1 MLGKLGRRDL
11 KRLGESVEHLVL
23 VPTTVHGTQ
32 VVVVRSR
39 QVLGRQPCLHGLVHY
54 GARLPSISAT
64 REDDRTEQNQYSD
77 TTIFPGHSS
86 SLPPRPFGS
95 RCWATLPVIS
105 MQRCNQVEHTGHT
118 NPGGTVPQ
126 HTFGN

>member
-86 SLPPRPFGS
+86 SLPAHPFSNFAYDSVGNLS
-95 RCWATLPVIS
+95 T
-105 MQRCNQVEHTGHT
+105 QRCHQ
-118 NPGGTVPQ
+118 
-126 HTFGN
+126 

>member
-39 QVLGRQPCLHGLVHY
+39 QVLGRQPCLHGLVPY
-54 GARLPSISAT
+54 GARLPSVSAT
-64 REDDRTEQNQYSD
+64 REDDRTVQNQYSD
-77 TTIFPGHSS
+77 ITNFPGHSFSLQPRAIS
-86 SLPPRPFGS
+86 SHFGS
-95 RCWATLPVIS
+95 AFQVIS
-105 MQRCNQVEHTGHT
+105 MAR
-118 NPGGTVPQ
+118 
-126 HTFGN
+126 